1 MMLADFGAD
10 VIKVEG
16 PEGDAWRGSGLGFL
30 GSNRNKRGLCIDLRR
45 DEGREI
51 FLRMAEQC
59 DVVLDNYRPGI
70 MERLGIGYETLRA
83 RNPRIVHCSVTAY
96 GPTGPRAHLPGFDP
110 LMQAQGGVMRAQGER
125 DGEPVYL
132 QIAVCDYATAL
143 TAAYGIIAALVA
155 RERTGLGDRV
165 ETCLANASLSVQAGE
180 FIFYDGSRA
189 DAPGGRDLAGR
200 NALYRVYETAYG
212 ALMLACTTREH
223 ALAVGEVTG
232 VLVRESTPPPGPL
245 PVNEEGEAPFGTRG
259 ALARELET
267 AFRSRETR
275 AWVDAL
281 HAHGVP
287 VAPCVPV
294 AAMFEDE
301 HLGANELWWDMEDPR
316 WGAVRQTG
324 ALIKWGAMSQA
335 LLRRAPQLG
344 EHSSEVLREFGVGPD
359 AAIAAGVVVQGGNSV
374 QATGHA

>member
-45 DEGREI
+45 EEGREI
-51 FLRMAEQC
+51 FLRMAEQS
-59 DVVLDNYRPGI
+59 DVVLDNLRPGI
-70 MERLGIGYETLRA
+70 MERLGIGYEALRA

-96 GPTGPRAHLPGFDP
+96 GPDGPRAHLPGFDP

-165 ETCLANASLSVQAGE
+165 ETCLANASLTVQAGE
-180 FIFYDGSRA
+180 FIFYDGRPA
-189 DAPGGRDLAGR
+189 DPPGGRDLAGR
-200 NALYRVYETAYG
+200 HALYRVYETSDG
-212 ALMLACTTREH
+212 ALMLACTSEEH
-223 ALAVGEVTG
+223 AAAIADSTRIPQATG
-232 VLVRESTPPPGPL
+232 PSSSS
-245 PVNEEGEAPFGTRG
+245 G
-259 ALARELET
+259 ALEARFSLESAFAQELEKT
-267 AFRSRETR
+267 FRSRDTR
-275 AWVDAL
+275 AWVETLLARR
-281 HAHGVP
+281 AP
-287 VAPCVPV
+287 VAPCVRV
-294 AAMFEDE
+294 VDMFEDE
-301 HLGANELWWDMEDPR
+301 HLCANDLWWDMEDPR

-324 ALIKWGAMSQA
+324 ELIKWDAMSMA
-335 LLRRAPQLG
+335 LVRRAPQLG
-344 EHSSEVLREFGVGPD
+344 EHSSEVLREFGIDAD
-359 AAIAAGVVVQGGNSV
+359 AAIASGVVR
-374 QATGHA
+374 QA

>member
-10 VIKVEG
+10 VIKIEG

-96 GPTGPRAHLPGFDP
+96 GPDGPRAHLPGFDP

-143 TAAYGIIAALVA
+143 TAAYGITAALVA

-180 FIFYDGSRA
+180 FIFYEGKQA
-189 DAPGGRDLAGR
+189 DPPGGRDLAGR
-200 NALYRVYETAYG
+200 NALYRIYATADG

-223 ALAVGEVTG
+223 AVAVGEVTG
-232 VLVRESTPPPGPL
+232 VLVREGTPPPGPL

-281 HAHGVP
+281 HARGVP

-294 AAMFEDE
+294 AAMFDDE
-301 HLGANELWWDMEDPR
+301 HLCANELWWDMEDPR

-335 LLRRAPQLG
+335 LIRRAPQLG
-344 EHSSEVLREFGVGPD
+344 EHSLEVLREFGID
-359 AAIAAGVVVQGGNSV
+359 ANSDIELGAV
-374 QATGHA
+374 TQPSG